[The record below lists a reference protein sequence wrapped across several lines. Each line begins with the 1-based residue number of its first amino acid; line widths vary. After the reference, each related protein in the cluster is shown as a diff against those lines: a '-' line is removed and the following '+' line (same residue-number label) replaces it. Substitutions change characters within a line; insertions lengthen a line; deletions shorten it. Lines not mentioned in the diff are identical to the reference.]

1 MERLLSILRQPSAA
15 PAAAAILSAVS
26 SAAGFSSSG
35 MIVDIDSD
43 EIADAVEAVF
53 SSPSSPVHHMTTED
67 SANAPAAAAAAGAAE
82 EAGGPPSWLKDMH
95 LYSHQVEVLFVLCT
109 LLGGRHK
116 QQAQDKLAD
125 LGLVP
130 ILSAMFDG
138 QGWGPASAS
147 RCPRAGTR
155 RPEGWGIHGEGCNCD
170 PEGSLRTQLLRVVHN
185 FLDRDG
191 DNTRNKRLLLTRS
204 ELASVGVGEG
214 GSPDTPGQDGGLL
227 SKLLDVLLSEP
238 CDSKYRFWLSS
249 CVESFLR
256 GSHPAHQQFVYAP
269 PSSSSVSF
277 FLSLSWSLSSSLSLS
292 LSLSLPSVARA
303 SDPTATCP
311 ATTARS
317 VACSR
322 CWSRRSAARAKSS
335 PRHCRR
341 PLTCSGRRSSSTR
354 SSSRSSTAWC
364 AYALTWRIVRT

>member
-35 MIVDIDSD
+35 MLVDINSD

-53 SSPSSPVHHMTTED
+53 SSPSSPVHHLTTED
-67 SANAPAAAAAAGAAE
+67 SANAPAAAAAAGAGAAAE

-204 ELASVGVGEG
+204 ELTSVGVGEG
-214 GSPDTPGQDGGLL
+214 GSPDAPGQEGGLL

-269 PSSSSVSF
+269 PSSFFSF
-277 FLSLSWSLSSSLSLS
+277 FLSLS
-292 LSLSLPSVARA
+292 LSLSSLLSLSLSSVVRA
-303 SDPTATCP
+303 SDSTATCP
-311 ATTARS
+311 TTARS
-317 VACSR
+317 VAC
-322 CWSRRSAARAKSS
+322 
-335 PRHCRR
+335 
-341 PLTCSGRRSSSTR
+341 
-354 SSSRSSTAWC
+354 
-364 AYALTWRIVRT
+364 